1 MLVGLA
7 IGSAKKGDPGGIESA
22 GQRKTRTMD
31 QLDMSIPGRI
41 VLTAAIFMVSHST
54 LLAQQ
59 ADFVARNGAVWTVDE
74 ANPTAE
80 AVASLNGRL
89 IYVGSDE
96 GVAAHIGPD
105 TEVINLND
113 AFVTPGFYDNH
124 VHFEGTG
131 RLLYGLNLLDV
142 SDEEAFVSRVRDVH
156 ERYAPGTWIVGGD
169 WSAYETWAEG
179 EVAEAGREVNP
190 DDLYG
195 DFFLPNKDMI
205 DDFTQDR
212 PVLVRRFDRKVYMAN
227 SAALEFAG
235 IRQGTPDPDGVAVER
250 DESGEPTGALF
261 NPVSGAVESTVL
273 VRDNV
278 RMLFSDLIPAPS
290 RAQRIAETKEA
301 WQKMASV
308 GVTSYCD
315 ITSNPVYVDIY
326 REMRDKG
333 EMTARARYRP
343 PLDRWESMSDLG
355 IKIGFGD
362 DWIRFGAT
370 KAWIDGIMGNSSA
383 RFYEPYTHNP
393 TSRGIWRDIMF
404 PFERSPNN
412 PEDMQSRLERLAL
425 EADENGIQLT
435 VHAIGDEANGYLM
448 DMLERIIDKNGEKDR
463 RFRLVHAQVM
473 TDRDIQR
480 GGDMKIVAEVQPFH
494 TSDDMRWMEERIGR
508 DRSRGAYAFR
518 RLWDSGATVSFGS
531 DSPGTNASRYYLNP
545 MLGLYAAVTRKT
557 LSGQPEGGWFP
568 QEKLTVEEAIQAYT
582 LNTAYA
588 GFEENMKGSLTV
600 GKLADFVVLSD
611 NLLTMNPDDIKDVTV
626 NTTVVGGKVVYAAD

>member
-1 MLVGLA
+1 MKNGLITFA
-7 IGSAKKGDPGGIESA
+7 LA
-22 GQRKTRTMD
+22 
-31 QLDMSIPGRI
+31 L
-41 VLTAAIFMVSHST
+41 LTVALSSGAD
-54 LLAQQ
+54 AQQ
-59 ADFVARNGAVWTVDE
+59 ADFVARNGVMWTVDE
-74 ANPTAE
+74 DNPRAE

-89 IYVGSDE
+89 IYVGNNA
-96 GVAAHIGPD
+96 GVERHIGPG
-105 TEVINLND
+105 TEVVDLEG
-113 AFVTPGFYDNH
+113 AFVTPGYYDNH

-142 SDEEAFVSRVRDVH
+142 ADESTFVSRVRDVH
-156 ERYAPGTWIVGGD
+156 DRYAAGTWITGGD

-179 EVAEAGREVNP
+179 DVAEAGREVNP

-195 DFFLPNKDMI
+195 NLFLPNRNMI
-205 DDFTQDR
+205 DSFTRER

-227 SAALEFAG
+227 GAALALAG
-235 IRQGTPDPDGVAVER
+235 IRRGTPDPEGIAIER
-250 DESGEPTGALF
+250 DASGEPTGALF
-261 NPVSGAVESTVL
+261 NPVTGAVESTVL

-278 RMLFSDLIPAPS
+278 RALFDPLIPAPS
-290 RAQRIAETKEA
+290 REQRMAETREA
-301 WQKMASV
+301 WKKMASV

-315 ITSNPVYVDIY
+315 ITSDPVYVDIY

-343 PLDRWESMSDLG
+343 PLENWESMADLG
-355 IKIGFGD
+355 ILIGFGD

-393 TSRGIWRDIMF
+393 SSRGIWRDIMF
-404 PFERSPNN
+404 PFERSPLN

-425 EADENGIQLT
+425 EADAAGIQLT

-448 DMLERIIDKNGEKDR
+448 DMLERIIAKNGEKDR

-473 TDRDIQR
+473 NDRDIER
-480 GGDMKIVAEVQPFH
+480 AGKMNIVAEVQPFH

-518 RLWDSGATVSFGS
+518 RLWDSGAVVSFGS

-568 QEKLTVEEAIQAYT
+568 QEKITIEEAIRAYT

-588 GFEENMKGSLTV
+588 GFEEHMKGSLTV
-600 GKLADFVVLSD
+600 GKLADLAVLSD
-611 NLLTMNPDDIKDVTV
+611 NLLTMDPDDIKDVTIRK
-626 NTTVVGGKVVYAAD
+626 TIVGGKVVFEGE

>member
-1 MLVGLA
+1 MIAALLMTFSGQA
-7 IGSAKKGDPGGIESA
+7 SAQI
-22 GQRKTRTMD
+22 
-31 QLDMSIPGRI
+31 
-41 VLTAAIFMVSHST
+41 
-54 LLAQQ
+54 
-59 ADFVARNGAVWTVDE
+59 ADFVATNGVIWTVDE
-74 ANPTAE
+74 DNPRAE

-89 IYVGSDE
+89 IYVGSDS
-96 GVAAHIGPD
+96 GVERHIGAD
-105 TEVINLND
+105 TEVIDLD
-113 AFVTPGFYDNH
+113 GAFVTPGFYDNH

-142 SDEEAFVSRVRDVH
+142 SDEDSFVARIRDVH
-156 ERYAPGTWIVGGD
+156 ERYAPGTWILGGD

-179 EVAEAGREVNP
+179 DVAEAGREVNP
-190 DDLYG
+190 DDQYG
-195 DFFLPNKDMI
+195 NFFLPNRGMI
-205 DDFTQDR
+205 DRITGDR

-227 SAALEFAG
+227 GAALELAG
-235 IRQGTPDPDGVAVER
+235 IRKGMPDPEGIAVER
-250 DESGEPTGALF
+250 DENGEPTGALF

-278 RMLFSDLIPAPS
+278 RTHFNNLIPAPS
-290 RAQRIAETKEA
+290 REQRIAETREA
-301 WQKMASV
+301 WKKMASV

-343 PLDRWESMSDLG
+343 PLDRWQSMADLG
-355 IKIGFGD
+355 IKVGFGD

-393 TSRGIWRDIMF
+393 SSRGIWRDIMF
-404 PFERSPNN
+404 PFERSPDN

-425 EADENGIQLT
+425 EADSNGIQLT

-448 DMLERIIDKNGEKDR
+448 DMLERIIAKNGVRDR

-473 TDRDIQR
+473 TDRDIKR
-480 GGDMKIVAEVQPFH
+480 GGEMNIVAEVQPFH

-518 RLWDSGATVSFGS
+518 RLWDSGAVVSFGS

-588 GFEENMKGSLTV
+588 GYEENMKGSITV
-600 GKLADFVVLSD
+600 GKLTDFVVLSD

-626 NTTVVGGKVVYAAD
+626 QSTVVGGKVVYSAE

>member
-1 MLVGLA
+1 MKTIHRISFSLICIAFLLSTA
-7 IGSAKKGDPGGIESA
+7 SAQD
-22 GQRKTRTMD
+22 
-31 QLDMSIPGRI
+31 
-41 VLTAAIFMVSHST
+41 
-54 LLAQQ
+54 
-59 ADFVARNGAVWTVDE
+59 ADFVARNGVIWTVD
-74 ANPTAE
+74 ADNPRAE
-80 AVASLNGRL
+80 AIASRNGRI
-89 IYVGSDE
+89 IYVGSDG
-96 GVAAHIGPD
+96 GVNQHIGPT
-105 TEVINLND
+105 TEVLD
-113 AFVTPGFYDNH
+113 LGGAFVTPGFYDNH

-142 SDEEAFVSRVRDVH
+142 SDEASFVARITDVH
-156 ERYAPGTWIVGGD
+156 QRYSPGTWIVGGD

-179 EVAEAGREVNP
+179 DVASAGREVNP

-195 DFFLPNKDMI
+195 NFFLPNNDMI
-205 DDFTQDR
+205 DDITGDR

-227 SAALEFAG
+227 GAALALAG
-235 IRQGTPDPDGVAVER
+235 IQKGLPDPEGISVER
-250 DESGEPTGALF
+250 DSDGEPTGALF
-261 NPVSGAVESTVL
+261 NPVAGAVESTVL
-273 VRDNV
+273 VQDNV
-278 RMLFSDLIPAPS
+278 RTLFRDLIPEPS
-290 RAQRIAETKEA
+290 REQRIAETKEA
-301 WQKMASV
+301 WAKMASV
-308 GVTSYCD
+308 GLTSYCD
-315 ITSNPVYVDIY
+315 ITSNPIYVDIY

-343 PLDRWESMSDLG
+343 PLDRWQSMADLG

-383 RFYEPYTHNP
+383 RFYEAYTHNP
-393 TSRGIWRDIMF
+393 SSRGIWRDIMF

-412 PEDMQSRLERLAL
+412 PEDMQSRLERLAI
-425 EADENGIQLT
+425 EADAANIQLT

-448 DMLERIIDKNGEKDR
+448 DMLERIIAKNGEKDR

-473 TDRDIQR
+473 TDRDIKR
-480 GGDMKIVAEVQPFH
+480 GGEMNIIAEVQPFH

-518 RLWDSGATVSFGS
+518 RLWDSGAVVSFGS

-568 QEKLTVEEAIQAYT
+568 QEKLSVEEAIQAYT

-588 GFEENMKGSLTV
+588 GYEEDMKGSLTV

-611 NLLTMNPDDIKDVTV
+611 NLLTINPDDIKGVTV
-626 NTTVVGGKVVYAAD
+626 RKTIVGGKIVFETN

>member
-1 MLVGLA
+1 MIKHLGKSILTGVISLVGLV
-7 IGSAKKGDPGGIESA
+7 IFSSAYG
-22 GQRKTRTMD
+22 
-31 QLDMSIPGRI
+31 
-41 VLTAAIFMVSHST
+41 
-54 LLAQQ
+54 QQ
-59 ADFVARNGAVWTVDE
+59 ADFVARNGVIWTVDE
-74 ANPTAE
+74 ANPRAQAFA
-80 AVASLNGRL
+80 AVNGRL
-89 IYVGSDE
+89 IYVGSDD
-96 GVAAHIGPD
+96 GVAEHIGPE
-105 TEVINLND
+105 TEVIDLGG

-142 SDEEAFVSRVRDVH
+142 SGEAAFIERIRDVN
-156 ERYAPGTWIVGGD
+156 ERYAAGTWITGGD

-195 DFFLPNKDMI
+195 NFFLPNKGMI
-205 DDFTQDR
+205 DSFTQDR

-227 SAALEFAG
+227 SAALELAG
-235 IRQGTPDPDGVAVER
+235 IQKGMPDPEGIAVER
-250 DESGEPTGALF
+250 DADGEPTGALF

-273 VRDNV
+273 VRDNI
-278 RMLFSDLIPAPS
+278 RTHFRDLIPAPS
-290 RAQRIAETKEA
+290 REQRIAETKEA
-301 WQKMASV
+301 WQMMSSV

-355 IKIGFGD
+355 IKVGFGD

-383 RFYEPYTHNP
+383 RFYEAYTHNP
-393 TSRGIWRDIMF
+393 SSRGIWRDIMF

-425 EADENGIQLT
+425 EADDAGIQLT

-448 DMLERIIDKNGEKDR
+448 DMLERIIAKNGEKDR

-473 TDRDIQR
+473 TDRDIRR
-480 GGDMKIVAEVQPFH
+480 GGEMNIVAEVQPFH

-518 RLWDSGATVSFGS
+518 RLWDSGAVVSFGS

-568 QEKLTVEEAIQAYT
+568 QEKLTIEEAIQAYT

-588 GFEENMKGSLTV
+588 GYEEHMKGSLTV

-611 NLLTMNPDDIKDVTV
+611 NLLTMNPDNIKDVTV
-626 NTTVVGGKVVYAAD
+626 QTTVVGGGVVYAAE

>member
-1 MLVGLA
+1 MRYLV
-7 IGSAKKGDPGGIESA
+7 
-22 GQRKTRTMD
+22 RT
-31 QLDMSIPGRI
+31 
-41 VLTAAIFMVSHST
+41 VSFVVALCAFAT
-54 LLAQQ
+54 ELQAQV
-59 ADFVARNGAVWTVDE
+59 ADLVVQNGTIWTVDE
-74 ANPTAE
+74 NNPRAE
-80 AVASLNGRL
+80 AIASRNGR
-89 IYVGSDE
+89 IVYVGTNE
-96 GVAAHIGPD
+96 GSRAFVGSS
-105 TEVINLND
+105 TEVIDLD
-113 AFVTPGFYDNH
+113 GAFVTPGFYDNH

-142 SDEEAFVSRVRDVH
+142 SDEASFVNRIRAVH
-156 ERYAPGTWIVGGD
+156 NRYAAGTWITGGD

-179 EVAEAGREVNP
+179 AVAEAGREVNP

-195 DFFLPNKDMI
+195 NFFLPNKSMI
-205 DDFTQDR
+205 DRFTQDR

-227 SAALEFAG
+227 SAALDRAG
-235 IRQGTPDPDGVAVER
+235 IKKGVPDPEGIAVER
-250 DESGEPTGALF
+250 HRDGEPTGALF

-278 RMLFSDLIPAPS
+278 RALFDTLIPEPS
-290 RAQRIAETKEA
+290 REQRIAETKEA
-301 WQKMASV
+301 WSTMARV
-308 GVTSYCD
+308 GLTSYCD
-315 ITSNPVYVDIY
+315 ITSNPIYVDIY

-355 IKIGFGD
+355 IKVGFGD

-383 RFYEPYTHNP
+383 RFYEAYTHNP
-393 TSRGIWRDIMF
+393 SSRGIWRDIMF
-404 PFERSPNN
+404 PFERSPTN
-412 PEDMQSRLERLAL
+412 PEEMQSRLERLAIQ
-425 EADENGIQLT
+425 ADAANIQLT

-448 DMLERIIDKNGEKDR
+448 DMLERIIAANGERDR
-463 RFRLVHAQVM
+463 RIRLVHAQVM
-473 TDRDIQR
+473 TDRDIER
-480 GGDMKIVAEVQPFH
+480 GGDLNIVAEVQPYH

-518 RLWDSGATVSFGS
+518 RLWDSGAVVSFGS

-568 QEKLTVEEAIQAYT
+568 QEKLSIEEAIQAYT

-588 GFEENMKGSLTV
+588 GFEEDMKGSITV

-611 NLLTMNPDDIKDVTV
+611 NLLTIDPDLIKDVTV
-626 NTTVVGGKVVYAAD
+626 TSTFVGGKAVYEAQ

>member
-1 MLVGLA
+1 MKMTIRASG
-7 IGSAKKGDPGGIESA
+7 
-22 GQRKTRTMD
+22 
-31 QLDMSIPGRI
+31 
-41 VLTAAIFMVSHST
+41 
-54 LLAQQ
+54 LLASLALTVSAAFAQN
-59 ADFVARNGAVWTVDE
+59 ADLVVTNGTIWTVDE
-74 ANPTAE
+74 DNPRAE
-80 AVASLNGRL
+80 AIAARNGR
-89 IYVGSDE
+89 IIFVGSTAN
-96 GVAAHIGPD
+96 AAIHIGEATQVVD
-105 TEVINLND
+105 LGG

-142 SDEEAFVSRVRDVH
+142 SDEANFVSRIRDVDR
-156 ERYAPGTWIVGGD
+156 RYAPGTWITGGD

-195 DFFLPNKDMI
+195 NFFLPNKDMI
-205 DDFTQDR
+205 DDFTEDR

-227 SAALEFAG
+227 TAALERAG
-235 IRQGTPDPDGVAVER
+235 IRKGTPDPEGVAVER
-250 DESGEPTGALF
+250 DDSGEPTGALF

-278 RMLFSDLIPAPS
+278 RTLFSELIPEPS
-290 RAQRIAETKEA
+290 REQRIAETREA
-301 WQKMASV
+301 WSKMASV
-308 GVTSYCD
+308 GLTSYCD
-315 ITSNPVYVDIY
+315 ITSNPIYVDIY

-343 PLDRWESMSDLG
+343 PLDRWESMADLG
-355 IKIGFGD
+355 IKVGFGD

-393 TSRGIWRDIMF
+393 SSRGIWRDIMF
-404 PFERSPNN
+404 PFERSPDN
-412 PEDMQSRLERLAL
+412 PEDMQSRLERLAIQ
-425 EADENGIQLT
+425 ADAANIQLT

-448 DMLERIIDKNGEKDR
+448 DMLERIIAKNGERDR

-473 TDRDIQR
+473 TDRDIKR
-480 GGDMKIVAEVQPFH
+480 GGEMNIVAEVQPFH

-518 RLWDSGATVSFGS
+518 RLWDSGAVVSFGS

-568 QEKLTVEEAIQAYT
+568 QEKLSVEEAIQAYT

-588 GFEENMKGSLTV
+588 GYEEGMKGSITV

-611 NLLTMNPDDIKDVTV
+611 NLLTINPDLIKDVTV
-626 NTTVVGGKVVYAAD
+626 KTTYVGGKAVYEAP

>member
-1 MLVGLA
+1 MKYP
-7 IGSAKKGDPGGIESA
+7 AKTG
-22 GQRKTRTMD
+22 
-31 QLDMSIPGRI
+31 
-41 VLTAAIFMVSHST
+41 TAAVVCM
-54 LLAQQ
+54 LAMSSAYGQQ
-59 ADFVARNGAVWTVDE
+59 ADFVARNGNIWTVDE
-74 ANPTAE
+74 DNPRAE
-80 AVASLNGRL
+80 ALASLNGRL

-96 GVAAHIGPD
+96 GISAHIGPD
-105 TEVINLND
+105 TEVIDLD
-113 AFVTPGFYDNH
+113 GAFVTPGFYDNH
-124 VHFEGTG
+124 VHFDSTG
-131 RLLYGLNLLDV
+131 QLLYGLNLLDV
-142 SDEEAFVSRVRDVH
+142 SDEATFVERIRDVH
-156 ERYAPGTWIVGGD
+156 ERFAPGTWITGGD
-169 WSAYETWAEG
+169 WSAYETWAEND
-179 EVAEAGREVNP
+179 VAEAGRQVNP
-190 DDLYG
+190 DDMYG
-195 DFFLPNKDMI
+195 NFFLPNKAMI
-205 DDFTQDR
+205 DGFTADR
-212 PVLVRRFDRKVYMAN
+212 PVLVRRFDLKVYMAN
-227 SAALEFAG
+227 TAALELAG
-235 IRQGTPDPDGVAVER
+235 IRRGTPDPEGIAVER
-250 DESGEPTGALF
+250 DEDGEPTGALF

-278 RMLFSDLIPAPS
+278 MALFRDLIPPPS
-290 RAQRIAETKEA
+290 REQLTAETRAA
-301 WQKMASV
+301 WARMASV

-315 ITSNPVYVDIY
+315 ITSDPVYVDIY

-343 PLDRWESMSDLG
+343 PLDRWKSMADLG
-355 IKIGFGD
+355 IKVGFGD

-393 TSRGIWRDIMF
+393 SSRGIWRDIMF
-404 PFERSPNN
+404 PFERSPTN

-425 EADENGIQLT
+425 EADANGIQLT

-448 DMLERIIDKNGEKDR
+448 DMLERIIAKNGEKDR

-473 TDRDIQR
+473 TDRDIRR
-480 GGDMKIVAEVQPFH
+480 GGEMNIVAEVQPFH

-518 RLWDSGATVSFGS
+518 RLWDSGAVVSFGS

-568 QEKLTVEEAIQAYT
+568 QEKLTIEEAIQAYT

-588 GFEENMKGSLTV
+588 GFEEHMKGTLTV

-611 NLLTMNPDDIKDVTV
+611 NLLTINPDDIKDVTV
-626 NTTVVGGKVVYAAD
+626 ETTVVGGNVVYSAD